1 MQVHY
6 NFTTFIFNYLYS
18 THFYP
23 RLVSAFRKLQSVVT
37 HVSVR
42 NYNSIDNSVYK
53 SVYNCL
59 QLVHKI
65 STTCRQPA
73 DRTVMLN
80 AFFFFPINPWS
91 LNRLLALVEIEYS
104 QPFES
109 KQSHR
114 VANIIARELFLSP
127 PYIWIVFVFT
137 GSPTHL
143 LLSGLFRLCLAAFEQ
158 LLALSSNFLPF
169 WGIFEQ
175 DIGLE
180 REKVDNFIKKKA
192 DT

>member
-42 NYNSIDNSVYK
+42 NYNSIDNSVHK

-65 STTCRQPA
+65 SATCRQPA

-114 VANIIARELFLSP
+114 VANIIARELTVSVSP
-127 PYIWIVFVFT
+127 IYLNCFCFHRFTHTPFTIWPVPIVL
-137 GSPTHL
+137 GSFWETF
-143 LLSGLFRLCLAAFEQ
+143 GTFEQ
-158 LLALSSNFLPF
+158 FFALLRYF
-169 WGIFEQ
+169 WARYRFRARKSWQ
-175 DIGLE
+175 
-180 REKVDNFIKKKA
+180 FH
-192 DT
+192 

>member
-1 MQVHY
+1 MFQ
-6 NFTTFIFNYLYS
+6 FETTTQS
-18 THFYP
+18 TI
-23 RLVSAFRKLQSVVT
+23 QSTNQYTIVC
-37 HVSVR
+37 
-42 NYNSIDNSVYK
+42 NW
-53 SVYNCL
+53 
-59 QLVHKI
+59 
-65 STTCRQPA
+65 STRSLLLAVNPLIELWCWT
-73 DRTVMLN
+73 LS
-80 AFFFFPINPWS
+80 FFFPINPWS

-114 VANIIARELFLSP
+114 VANIIARELFLSL